1 MSTDRKRKM
10 FNLLNKAMAMPNRPL
25 YTAKKPKKVN
35 RPPPRDRLSNVAG
48 VVSDVMLKKPNY
60 GSAQD
65 LAALRGTSRL
75 MRTLIPTKDI
85 QKSEMK
91 FMKDQI
97 TSMVRNA
104 NKSVSNNQR
113 ARASINNELAERV
126 YMKNYVNSDAFKTNY
141 KKALQNLNGTN
152 YAIGKGAYNKII
164 TSMVTASHRAM
175 GM

>member
-1 MSTDRKRKM
+1 MSKRTRAM

-25 YTAKKPKKVN
+25 YTAKKPKKAN
-35 RPPPRDRLSNVAG
+35 SPPNKDRLSNVAG
-48 VVSDVMLKKPNY
+48 VVSNVMLKKPEY

-104 NKSVSNNQR
+104 NKSVSNNNR
-113 ARASINNELAERV
+113 ALASINNEMAERV

-152 YAIGKGAYNKII
+152 YAKGKAAYNKIVA
-164 TSMVTASHRAM
+164 SMVRASHRAM